1 MNKSECLNLC
11 DFLDIYFHIFI
22 AYGNIKK
29 NTADTK
35 QRSQVIVL
43 GCFSIGKTMT
53 CDLCFVPAA
62 INMMEVHYSKHCVKI
77 RV

>member
-29 NTADTK
+29 IQQIQNRGHRSLFWVVSVLVK
-35 QRSQVIVL
+35 Q
-43 GCFSIGKTMT
+43 
-53 CDLCFVPAA
+53 
-62 INMMEVHYSKHCVKI
+62 
-77 RV
+77 